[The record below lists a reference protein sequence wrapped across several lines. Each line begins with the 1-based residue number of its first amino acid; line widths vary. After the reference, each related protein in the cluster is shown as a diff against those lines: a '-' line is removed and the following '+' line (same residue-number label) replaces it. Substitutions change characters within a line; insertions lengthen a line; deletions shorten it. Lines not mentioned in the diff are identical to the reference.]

1 MNKNLINAI
10 ILLIISVGTGYFSF
24 IQYNNT
30 QEFLVNSERTLGEII
45 EFSSYT
51 DDDSDAEM
59 YSAIYEFT
67 NEQGDKITFDEDGS
81 SSSPSG
87 EVGDVVKV
95 IYNPDTNEAKLD
107 TFFSLYGFVAIL
119 GLSTIITFVMAFV
132 SFKSKS

>member
-1 MNKNLINAI
+1 MNKNFLNAV
-10 ILLIISVGTGYFSF
+10 ILLIISAGTGYFSF
-24 IQYNNT
+24 VQYNNT

-45 EFSSYT
+45 DFSSYT

-67 NEQGDKITFDEDGS
+67 NQHGEKITFDEDGS

-107 TFFSLYGFVAIL
+107 SFFSLYGFVAIL
-119 GLSTIITFVMAFV
+119 GLSTIITFVMALI

>member
-1 MNKNLINAI
+1 MKKNFLNAV
-10 ILLIISVGTGYFSF
+10 ILLIISAGTGYFSF
-24 IQYNNT
+24 VQYNNT

-45 EFSSYT
+45 DFSSYT

-67 NEQGDKITFDEDGS
+67 NQHGEKITFDEDGS

-107 TFFSLYGFVAIL
+107 SFFSLYGFVAIL
-119 GLSTIITFVMAFV
+119 GLSTIITFVMALI

>member
-24 IQYNNT
+24 MQYNNT

-67 NEQGDKITFDEDGS
+67 NEQGEKITFDEDGS

-87 EVGDVVKV
+87 EVEDVVKV
-95 IYNPDTNEAKLD
+95 IYNTDTNEAKLD

>member
-1 MNKNLINAI
+1 MNKNILNAI
-10 ILLIISVGTGYFSF
+10 ILLLVSVGSGYFSF
-24 IQYNNT
+24 VQYSNT
-30 QEFLVNSERTLGEII
+30 QEFLANSNHTLGKII
-45 EFSSYT
+45 EFSSYI

-67 NEQGDKITFDEDGS
+67 TDQGEKITFDEDGS

-95 IYNPDTNEAKLD
+95 IYNTDTNEAKLD
-107 TFFSLYGFVAIL
+107 TFFSLYGFAAIL
-119 GLSTIITFVMAFV
+119 GLSTIITFVMSLV